1 MRCDKLIE
9 KLEQLAPPGCAC
21 DWDNVGLL
29 AGRSD
34 KEVEKVYIALDATDK
49 VVEAAVCWGANL
61 LITHHPLIFKPLSK
75 INDKDFISRRI
86 LKLIRNDISYYAMHT
101 NFDAAPGCMADTAAA
116 KLGLS
121 NLEVMEKE
129 GVIQRETEGK
139 SEECAYGIGKTGY
152 LKEEMTIRE
161 IAALVKE
168 RFCLPFVT
176 IYGENATDAAVRF
189 VGISP
194 GSGGS
199 LMKQALNTGVK
210 VFITGDIGHHNGIDA
225 AANHMAV
232 IDAGHYGLEYLFLD
246 FIEEYL
252 KKNAGEN
259 LEIRKAKVEFPET
272 FI

>member
-1 MRCDKLIE
+1 MRCDELIE

-34 KEVEKVYIALDATDK
+34 KEVKKVFIALDATDE
-49 VVEAAVCWGANL
+49 VVEQAVRWGADL

-75 INDKDFISRRI
+75 VNDKDFISRRI
-86 LKLIRNDISYYAMHT
+86 MKLIRNDISYYAMHT
-101 NFDAAPGCMADTAAA
+101 NFDAAPGCMADAAAA
-116 KLGLS
+116 KLGLTD
-121 NLEVMEKE
+121 LEVLEKE
-129 GVIQRETEGK
+129 GVIPRETEEGL
-139 SEECAYGIGKTGY
+139 EESVYGIGKTGY
-152 LKEEMTIRE
+152 LKEEMTVRE

-176 IYGENATDAAVRF
+176 IYGETAPGAAVRF

-199 LMKQALNTGVK
+199 LMKPALKAGVK
-210 VFITGDIGHHNGIDA
+210 VFITGDMGHHNGIDA

-246 FIEEYL
+246 FIEDYL

-259 LEIRKAKVEFPET
+259 LEIRKAEVEFPET

>member
-1 MRCDKLIE
+1 MQCDELIE
-9 KLEQLAPPGCAC
+9 KLEQLAPTGCAC

-29 AGRSD
+29 AGRGD
-34 KEVEKVYIALDATDK
+34 KEVKKVFIALDATDE
-49 VVEAAVCWGANL
+49 VVEQAVQCGADL

-86 LKLIRNDISYYAMHT
+86 IKLIRNDISYYAMHT
-101 NFDAAPGCMADTAAA
+101 NFDAAPGCMADAAA
-116 KLGLS
+116 DKLGLTDV
-121 NLEVMEKE
+121 NVLEKE
-129 GVIQRETEGK
+129 GVMIKETAEGPREMI
-139 SEECAYGIGKTGY
+139 YGIGKTGY
-152 LKEEMTIRE
+152 LKKELTVME

-168 RFCLPFVT
+168 RFHLPFVT
-176 IYGENATDAAVRF
+176 VYGATAPGEAVRF

-199 LMKQALNTGVK
+199 MMKPALAAGVK
-210 VFITGDIGHHNGIDA
+210 VLITGDIGHHNGIDA

-246 FIEEYL
+246 FMEEYL
-252 KKNAGEN
+252 KKEAGED
-259 LEIRKAKVEFPET
+259 LEICKAEVEFPET

>member
-1 MRCDKLIE
+1 MRCDELIK
-9 KLEQLAPPGCAC
+9 KLEQLAPPVCAC

-29 AGRSD
+29 AGRSN
-34 KEVEKVYIALDATDK
+34 KEVKKVFIALDATDE
-49 VVEAAVCWGANL
+49 VVENAVLWGADL
-61 LITHHPLIFKPLSK
+61 LITHHPLIFKPLYK

-86 LKLIRNDISYYAMHT
+86 IKLICNDISYYAMHT
-101 NFDAAPGCMADTAAA
+101 NFDAAPGCMADVAAE
-116 KLGLS
+116 KLGLTD
-121 NLEVMEKE
+121 LKVLEKE
-129 GVIQRETEGK
+129 GVMLKESDEGPKETV
-139 SEECAYGIGKTGY
+139 YGIGKSGY
-152 LKEEMTIRE
+152 LKKEMTVRE

-168 RFCLPFVT
+168 RFQLPFVT
-176 IYGENATDAAVRF
+176 VYGEDAPGERVRF

-199 LMKQALNTGVK
+199 VIKPALEAGVK

-246 FIEEYL
+246 FMEEYL
-252 KKNAGEN
+252 KKEAGEN
-259 LEIRKAKVEFPET
+259 LEICKAKVEFPET

>member
-1 MRCDKLIE
+1 MQCDELIE
-9 KLEQLAPPGCAC
+9 KLERLAPPDCAC

-34 KEVEKVYIALDATDK
+34 KEVKKVFIALDATDE
-49 VVEAAVCWGANL
+49 VVENAVRWGADL
-61 LITHHPLIFKPLSK
+61 LITHHPLIFKPLKK

-86 LKLIRNDISYYAMHT
+86 IKLIRNDISYYAMHT
-101 NFDAAPGCMADTAAA
+101 NFDAAPGCMADAAA
-116 KLGLS
+116 ERLGLTD
-121 NLEVMEKE
+121 LIVLEKE
-129 GVIQRETEGK
+129 GVMSWERLEGPEETV
-139 SEECAYGIGKTGY
+139 YGIGKTGY
-152 LKEEMTIRE
+152 LKEEMTVRE

-168 RFCLPFVT
+168 RFGLPFVT
-176 IYGENATDAAVRF
+176 VYGEAAPGAAVRF

-199 LMKQALNTGVK
+199 LMKLALEAGVK

-252 KKNAGEN
+252 KKEAGEA
-259 LEIRKAKVEFPET
+259 LEICKAEVEFPET